1 MSSVTVDPSVLH
13 ALRICGFAAATRV
26 ADYLGL
32 PLEATEARL
41 REGEQQGLVRF
52 RDGRVSGWSLT
63 PSGKQAH
70 GSQLATG
77 LPQGTARSQVTS
89 GYEAFL
95 AHNRELKQICTDWQ
109 LRMAPDGTAHV
120 NDHCDHE
127 YDTAVVDRLGG
138 HHTSCEPMFDQL
150 GDGLSRLSGYRSRLD
165 AALQRLREG
174 DHAAFATPMSASY
187 HCVWMELHQDL
198 LLTLGRERD
207 EADGH

>member
-32 PLEATEARL
+32 PLDTTEARL

-52 RDGRVSGWSLT
+52 RDGRVSGWLLT
-63 PSGKQAH
+63 PSGNETH
-70 GSQLATG
+70 GSQLAAG
-77 LPQGTARSQVTS
+77 LPDGPARDEVAS

-109 LRMAPDGTAHV
+109 LRAASDGTTAV
-120 NDHCDHE
+120 NDHRDHA
-127 YDTAVVDRLGG
+127 YDSTVVDRLDG
-138 HHTSCEPMFDQL
+138 HHASCGPMFDRL
-150 GDGLSRLSGYRSRLD
+150 GEGLSRLGGYRPRLG
-165 AALQRLREG
+165 AALQRLRAG
-174 DHAAFATPMSASY
+174 DSAAFATPMSASY